1 MSDAAF
7 NAAAHCPPGTP
18 IADCPAGAPAIR
30 VLAMPADT
38 NPAGDIFG
46 GWLLSQ
52 MDIAGATVA
61 VERSAGRVVT
71 IAVEGMSFLK
81 PVHVGDLVS
90 FYAAIEKTGRTSIRV
105 RIDAWAKRGRT
116 GAEERVTEGVFTYV
130 AIDEHRRARALPGS

>member
-1 MSDAAF
+1 
-7 NAAAHCPPGTP
+7 
-18 IADCPAGAPAIR
+18 
-30 VLAMPADT
+30 MPADT
-38 NPAGDIFG
+38 NPSGDIFG

-90 FYAAIEKTGRTSIRV
+90 FYAVIEKTGRTSIRV

-116 GAEERVTEGVFTYV
+116 GSEERVTEGVFTYV
-130 AIDEHRRARALPGS
+130 AIDEDRRSRPLPSV

>member
-1 MSDAAF
+1 M
-7 NAAAHCPPGTP
+7 
-18 IADCPAGAPAIR
+18 ADRPSGAPAIR

-38 NPAGDIFG
+38 NPSGDIFG

-61 VERSAGRVVT
+61 VERSGGRVVT

-90 FYAAIEKTGRTSIRV
+90 FYAVIEKTGRTSVRV

-116 GAEERVTEGVFTYV
+116 RAEERVTEGVFTYV
-130 AIDEHRRARALPGS
+130 AIDEDRRARPLPSV